1 MSDETKRVLEMVVAG
16 KITVDEGERLLG
28 VLGVGQSALP
38 PPDEAERL
46 APRFLK
52 IEGSSAG
59 KDGKDE
65 SFRMRVPLDLIRAG
79 LKLRALIPETKR
91 DKINDKL
98 RKKGIEG
105 DVFEMSDDKIESL
118 IRTLGEL
125 EIEGVDGEDGFR
137 LYLE

>member
-1 MSDETKRVLEMVVAG
+1 MSDETKRVLEMVVAR

-28 VLGVGQSALP
+28 ALGVGQSASP
-38 PPDEAERL
+38 PQTEAERL

-52 IEGSSAG
+52 IEGNSTDE
-59 KDGKDE
+59 DGKDE

-79 LKLRALIPETKR
+79 IKMAALIPATKR
-91 DKINDKL
+91 DKINEKL

-105 DVFEMSDDKIESL
+105 DVFEMSDDQIETL

-125 EIEGVDGEDGFR
+125 EIEGVDGDDGFR